1 MTVKTLIK
9 KLQKMPP
16 NAQVG
21 FASHDNEECEIQ
33 GWAESVM
40 LLQKSDFEGMDLHPR
55 DADALAGHP
64 ETWVSIRC

>member
-21 FASHDNEECEIQ
+21 FASHDNEEHELQ
-33 GWAESVM
+33 GWAETV
-40 LLQKSDFEGMDLHPR
+40 LLLRKSDFANLELHRR
-55 DADALAGHP
+55 DAGALAGHP

>member
-21 FASHDNEECEIQ
+21 FASHDNYAHEIQ
-33 GWAESVM
+33 GWAESVE
-40 LLQKSDFEGMDLHPR
+40 LHRKSELGDL
-55 DADALAGHP
+55 DLSAYEAAAFASHP